1 MYFVYFYFGVFHKS
15 YVFTISLTYSYSFLL
30 ILTEK
35 CKESCQDKFVNNNP
49 ALPSS
54 APSTL
59 STDQHRDFET
69 RVYMKKYSFF
79 E

>member
-1 MYFVYFYFGVFHKS
+1 MYFVYFLFGVFHKS
-15 YVFTISLTYSYSFLL
+15 YVFTISLTYSFQL
-30 ILTEK
+30 ILSEK

-49 ALPSS
+49 ALLCK